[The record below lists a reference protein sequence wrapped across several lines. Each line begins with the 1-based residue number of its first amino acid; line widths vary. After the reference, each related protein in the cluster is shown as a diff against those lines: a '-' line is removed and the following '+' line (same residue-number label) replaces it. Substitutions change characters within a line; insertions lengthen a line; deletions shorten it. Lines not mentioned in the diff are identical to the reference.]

1 MFGTELRS
9 RAIQMAFEEK
19 RKKKYIADALGVD
32 RRTIYNWLKVYKT
45 EGRKEPIRTRT
56 GPGKRRKLDP
66 EEFRKFVDKNSGL
79 SIKQMTIILGVG
91 KSAVAT
97 ALRTIGYT
105 RKKTIFIPRTERRR
119 ATKICK
125 NTIRNSC
132 QKSCLLR

>member
-9 RAIQMAFEEK
+9 RALQMVLEEK
-19 RKKKYIADALGVD
+19 RKKKNVADALGMD
-32 RRTIYNWLKVYKT
+32 RRTIYNWLKVYKK

-56 GPGKRRKLDP
+56 GPGQRRKLNP

-79 SIKQMTIILGVG
+79 SIKQMTIIFGVG

-105 RKKTIFIPRTERRR
+105 RKKNNIY
-119 ATKICK
+119 TKNGKKKSDK
-125 NTIRNSC
+125 N
-132 QKSCLLR
+132 L

>member
-9 RAIQMAFEEK
+9 RALQMVLEEK
-19 RKKKYIADALGVD
+19 RKKKNVADALGMD
-32 RRTIYNWLKVYKT
+32 RRTLHNWLKVYKK

-56 GPGKRRKLDP
+56 GPGQRRKLNP

-79 SIKQMTIILGVG
+79 SIKQMTIIFGVG

-105 RKKTIFIPRTERRR
+105 RKKNNIY
-119 ATKICK
+119 TKNGKKKSDK
-125 NTIRNSC
+125 N
-132 QKSCLLR
+132 L

>member
-9 RAIQMAFEEK
+9 RALQMVLEEK
-19 RKKKYIADALGVD
+19 RKKKNVADALGMD
-32 RRTIYNWLKVYKT
+32 RRTIYNWLKVYKK

-56 GPGKRRKLDP
+56 GPGQRRKLNP

-79 SIKQMTIILGVG
+79 SIKQMTIIFGVG

-105 RKKTIFIPRTERRR
+105 RKKNNSY
-119 ATKICK
+119 TKNGKKKSDK
-125 NTIRNSC
+125 N
-132 QKSCLLR
+132 L